1 MRYSYSWPKLC
12 HYVTRIYSSRL
23 LNWWKSTE
31 GSFDVGGG
39 VHIFY
44 YIVGLVGGFRV
55 KIMVADD
62 DRDMV
67 DMLSY
72 WLKGHGYDVVRAF
85 DGEQAIK
92 RWRETLPD
100 LVILDIQMPKL
111 DGFEV
116 CRQMRSETNSMVL
129 ILTAHDRED
138 DEVRGLEMGADDYL
152 RKPFSP
158 RQLLARIKAVM
169 RRSSSTRGVSASSA
183 ITVGPV
189 TLDAMRHEVVRDGVK
204 VRLTPTESRL
214 LHLLITHTGQVLTT
228 DMIIERVWGY
238 DDAGD
243 SGLVKTHIRHL
254 RQKVEPDPNSPQYIM
269 TVPGVGYTFTAPV
282 SVES

>member
-1 MRYSYSWPKLC
+1 M
-12 HYVTRIYSSRL
+12 
-23 LNWWKSTE
+23 
-31 GSFDVGGG
+31 
-39 VHIFY
+39 
-44 YIVGLVGGFRV
+44 

-67 DMLSY
+67 DLLSY
-72 WLKGHGYDVVRAF
+72 WLKGHGYDVIRAF
-85 DGEQAIK
+85 DGEQAVK

-100 LVILDIQMPKL
+100 LVILDVQMPKL

-138 DEVRGLEMGADDYL
+138 DEIRGLEMGADDYL

-158 RQLLARIKAVM
+158 RQLLARIKAIM
-169 RRSSSTRGVSASSA
+169 RRSTNIRGNSSSSA
-183 ITVGPV
+183 ITVGTV
-189 TLDAMRHEVVRDGVK
+189 TLDAMRHEVIRDGVK

-214 LHLLITHTGQVLTT
+214 LHLLISHTGQVLTT
-228 DMIIERVWGY
+228 DTIIERVWGY
-238 DDAGD
+238 DEAGD

-254 RQKVEPDPNSPQYIM
+254 RQKVEPDANSPQYIT
-269 TVPGVGYTFTAPV
+269 TVPGVGYTFTTPITL
-282 SVES
+282 EP

>member
-1 MRYSYSWPKLC
+1 M
-12 HYVTRIYSSRL
+12 
-23 LNWWKSTE
+23 
-31 GSFDVGGG
+31 
-39 VHIFY
+39 
-44 YIVGLVGGFRV
+44 

-67 DMLSY
+67 DLLSY
-72 WLKGHGYDVVRAF
+72 WLKGHGYDVIRAF
-85 DGEQAIK
+85 DGEQAVK

-100 LVILDIQMPKL
+100 LVILDVQMPKL

-138 DEVRGLEMGADDYL
+138 DEIRGLEMGADDYL

-158 RQLLARIKAVM
+158 RQLLARIKAIM
-169 RRSSSTRGVSASSA
+169 RRSTNIRGNANSSA
-183 ITVGPV
+183 ITVGTV
-189 TLDAMRHEVVRDGVK
+189 TLDTMRHEVNRDGVK

-228 DMIIERVWGY
+228 DTIIERVWGY
-238 DDAGD
+238 DEAGD

-254 RQKVEPDPNSPQYIM
+254 RQKVEPDPNSPQYIT
-269 TVPGVGYTFTAPV
+269 TVPGVGYTFTTPIAL
-282 SVES
+282 EQ

>member
-1 MRYSYSWPKLC
+1 
-12 HYVTRIYSSRL
+12 
-23 LNWWKSTE
+23 
-31 GSFDVGGG
+31 
-39 VHIFY
+39 
-44 YIVGLVGGFRV
+44 
-55 KIMVADD
+55 MVADD
-62 DRDMV
+62 DRDTV

-72 WLKGHGYDVVRAF
+72 LLKGRGYDVVRAF

-116 CRQMRSETNSMVL
+116 CRRMRTETNSMVL
-129 ILTAHDRED
+129 ILTAHDHED
-138 DEVRGLEMGADDYL
+138 DEVRGLELGADDYL
-152 RKPFSP
+152 RKPFSAK
-158 RQLLARIKAVM
+158 QLLARIKALM
-169 RRSSSTRGVSASSA
+169 RRSSNVRSVTGAATV
-183 ITVGPV
+183 TVGPIS
-189 TLDAMRHEVVRDGVK
+189 LDAMRHEVTTNGIK

-214 LHLLITHTGQVLTT
+214 LHLLVSNTGQVLPT

-238 DDAGD
+238 DETGD

-254 RQKVEPDPNSPQYIM
+254 RQKVEPQPNAPVYIT

-282 SVES
+282 TIEH

>member
-1 MRYSYSWPKLC
+1 M
-12 HYVTRIYSSRL
+12 
-23 LNWWKSTE
+23 
-31 GSFDVGGG
+31 
-39 VHIFY
+39 
-44 YIVGLVGGFRV
+44 

-67 DMLSY
+67 DLLSY
-72 WLKGHGYDVVRAF
+72 FLKGHGYDVVRAF

-100 LVILDIQMPKL
+100 LVILDLQMPKL

-129 ILTAHDRED
+129 ILTARDHED
-138 DEVRGLEMGADDYL
+138 DEIRGLEMGADDYL

-158 RQLLARIKAVM
+158 RQLMARIKAIM
-169 RRSSSTRGVSASSA
+169 RRASNTRGTSNTSTV
-183 ITVGPV
+183 TVGPV
-189 TLDAMRHEVVRDGVK
+189 TLDAMRHEVTRDNVK

-238 DDAGD
+238 DEAGD

-254 RQKVEPDPNSPQYIM
+254 RQKIEPDSNNPQFIM
-269 TVPGVGYTFTAPV
+269 TVPGVGYTFATPLT
-282 SVES
+282 VEP

>member
-1 MRYSYSWPKLC
+1 
-12 HYVTRIYSSRL
+12 
-23 LNWWKSTE
+23 
-31 GSFDVGGG
+31 
-39 VHIFY
+39 
-44 YIVGLVGGFRV
+44 V
-55 KIMVADD
+55 KILVADD

-85 DGEQAIK
+85 DGEQALK

-100 LVILDIQMPKL
+100 LVILDVQMPKL

-116 CRQMRSETNSMVL
+116 CRQMRMETNSMVL
-129 ILTAHDRED
+129 ILSALDRED
-138 DEVRGLEMGADDYL
+138 DEVRGLELGADDYL

-158 RQLLARIKAVM
+158 RQLLARIKALM
-169 RRSSSTRGVSASSA
+169 RRSSSTRGNDTSSS

-189 TLDAMRHEVVRDGVK
+189 TLDAMRHEVTRDGTK

-214 LHLLITHTGQVLTT
+214 LHLLISHTGQVLTT

-238 DDAGD
+238 DEVGD

-269 TVPGVGYTFTAPV
+269 TVPGVGYTFAVPV
-282 SVES
+282 TIEPR

>member
-1 MRYSYSWPKLC
+1 
-12 HYVTRIYSSRL
+12 
-23 LNWWKSTE
+23 
-31 GSFDVGGG
+31 
-39 VHIFY
+39 
-44 YIVGLVGGFRV
+44 V

-67 DMLSY
+67 DLLSY
-72 WLKGHGYDVVRAF
+72 FLKGHGYDVVRAF
-85 DGEQAIK
+85 DGEQAIR

-100 LVILDIQMPKL
+100 LVILDVQMPKL

-129 ILTAHDRED
+129 ILTAHDQED
-138 DEVRGLEMGADDYL
+138 DEIRGLELGADDYL

-158 RQLLARIKAVM
+158 RQLMARIKAVM
-169 RRSSSTRGVSASSA
+169 RRAPTSRGASNSST
-183 ITVGPV
+183 ITVGPI
-189 TLDAMRHEVVRDGVK
+189 TLDAMRHEVTRNGTR

-228 DMIIERVWGY
+228 EMIVERVWGY
-238 DDAGD
+238 DELGD

-254 RQKVEPDPNSPQYIM
+254 RQKIEPDANTPRYIM
-269 TVPGVGYTFTAPV
+269 TVPGVGYTFTAPLGA
-282 SVES
+282 EP

>member
-1 MRYSYSWPKLC
+1 M
-12 HYVTRIYSSRL
+12 
-23 LNWWKSTE
+23 
-31 GSFDVGGG
+31 
-39 VHIFY
+39 
-44 YIVGLVGGFRV
+44 

-116 CRQMRSETNSMVL
+116 CRQMRVETNSMVL
-129 ILTAHDRED
+129 ILSAHDREE
-138 DEVRGLEMGADDYL
+138 DEVRGLELGADDYL
-152 RKPFSP
+152 RKPFTP
-158 RQLLARIKAVM
+158 RQLLARIKALM
-169 RRSSSTRGVSASSA
+169 RRSTGIRGHGNNSV

-189 TLDAMRHEVVRDGVK
+189 TLDAMRHEVVRDGTK

-214 LHLLITHTGQVLTT
+214 LHLLISHTGQVLTT

-238 DDAGD
+238 DEAGD
-243 SGLVKTHIRHL
+243 SGLVKTHIRHI

-282 SVES
+282 TVEP

>member
-1 MRYSYSWPKLC
+1 
-12 HYVTRIYSSRL
+12 
-23 LNWWKSTE
+23 
-31 GSFDVGGG
+31 
-39 VHIFY
+39 
-44 YIVGLVGGFRV
+44 V

-67 DMLSY
+67 DILSY
-72 WLKGHGYDVVRAF
+72 WLKGHGYEVVRAF

-100 LVILDIQMPKL
+100 LVILDVEMPKI

-129 ILTAHDRED
+129 ILTAHDQEED
-138 DEVRGLEMGADDYL
+138 EIRGLELGADDYL

-158 RQLLARIKAVM
+158 RQLLARIKAIL
-169 RRSSSTRGVSASSA
+169 RRSSSVRGSANASTIS
-183 ITVGPV
+183 VGPFS
-189 TLDAMRHEVVRDGVK
+189 LDAMRHEVVRDGVK

-214 LHLLITHTGQVLTT
+214 LHLLMTHAGQVLTI

-238 DDAGD
+238 DEPGD

-254 RQKVEPDPNSPQYIM
+254 RQKIEPDSNNPRYIT
-269 TVPGVGYTFTAPV
+269 TVPGVGYTFSAPV
-282 SVES
+282 AVEP

>member
-1 MRYSYSWPKLC
+1 M
-12 HYVTRIYSSRL
+12 
-23 LNWWKSTE
+23 
-31 GSFDVGGG
+31 
-39 VHIFY
+39 
-44 YIVGLVGGFRV
+44 

-72 WLKGHGYDVVRAF
+72 WLKGHGYDVIRAF

-100 LVILDIQMPKL
+100 LVILDVQMPKL

-138 DEVRGLEMGADDYL
+138 DEILVLEMGADDYL

-158 RQLLARIKAVM
+158 ERRTGCQRPTIYHDSARCRIYFYSARHHRPVSSWVWRGRYMYRPPYAHGKPFLLNRFSSFLTIPQRALHNF
-169 RRSSSTRGVSASSA
+169 RSSS
-183 ITVGPV
+183 I
-189 TLDAMRHEVVRDGVK
+189 L
-204 VRLTPTESRL
+204 
-214 LHLLITHTGQVLTT
+214 
-228 DMIIERVWGY
+228 
-238 DDAGD
+238 
-243 SGLVKTHIRHL
+243 
-254 RQKVEPDPNSPQYIM
+254 
-269 TVPGVGYTFTAPV
+269 
-282 SVES
+282 

>member
-1 MRYSYSWPKLC
+1 
-12 HYVTRIYSSRL
+12 
-23 LNWWKSTE
+23 
-31 GSFDVGGG
+31 
-39 VHIFY
+39 
-44 YIVGLVGGFRV
+44 V

-72 WLKGHGYDVVRAF
+72 WLKGRGYDVIRAF

-100 LVILDIQMPKL
+100 LVILDVQMPKL

-129 ILTAHDRED
+129 ILTAFDRED
-138 DEVRGLEMGADDYL
+138 DEVRGLELGADDYL
-152 RKPFSP
+152 RKPFTP
-158 RQLLARIKAVM
+158 RQLLARIKAIL
-169 RRSSSTRGVSASSA
+169 RRSTNGHGTANSSVV
-183 ITVGPV
+183 TVGPIS
-189 TLDAMRHEVVRDGVK
+189 LDAMRHEVTREGDK

-214 LHLLITHTGQVLTT
+214 LHLLMTHTGQVLTT

-238 DDAGD
+238 DEAGD

-254 RQKVEPDPNSPQYIM
+254 RQKVEPDSNNPQFIM
-269 TVPGVGYTFTAPV
+269 TVPGVGYTFTAPF
-282 SVES
+282 SSDL

>member
-1 MRYSYSWPKLC
+1 M
-12 HYVTRIYSSRL
+12 
-23 LNWWKSTE
+23 
-31 GSFDVGGG
+31 
-39 VHIFY
+39 
-44 YIVGLVGGFRV
+44 

-67 DMLSY
+67 DILSY
-72 WLKGHGYDVVRAF
+72 WLKGHGYEVVRAF

-100 LVILDIQMPKL
+100 LVILDVEMPKI

-129 ILTAHDRED
+129 ILTAHDQEED
-138 DEVRGLEMGADDYL
+138 EIRGLELGADDYL

-158 RQLLARIKAVM
+158 RQLLARIKAIL
-169 RRSSSTRGVSASSA
+169 RRSSSVRGSANASTIS
-183 ITVGPV
+183 VGPFS
-189 TLDAMRHEVVRDGVK
+189 LDAMRHEVVRDGVK

-214 LHLLITHTGQVLTT
+214 LHLLMTHAGQVLTI

-238 DDAGD
+238 DEPGD

-254 RQKVEPDPNSPQYIM
+254 RQKIEPDSNNPRYIT
-269 TVPGVGYTFTAPV
+269 TVPGVGYTFSAPV
-282 SVES
+282 AVEP